1 MRFGQEVQEVL
12 LRAGDAMTDPR
23 DELAAAERHF
33 SFCVARYGDES
44 DEAMRAAG
52 RLGRAAW
59 AALVDNRKRARYG
72 DESSLLGEHPGP
84 PSRVGRGFAG

>member
-1 MRFGQEVQEVL
+1 
-12 LRAGDAMTDPR
+12 MTDAES
-23 DELAAAERHF
+23 ELAAAERHF

-52 RLGRAAW
+52 RLGRAKW
-59 AALVDNRKRARYG
+59 VALVDNAKRARYG
-72 DESSLLGEHPGP
+72 ELSSSLGEHPGP